1 MNKTVNQDVHI
12 DFPLNLIGEQTSEVP
27 TEFVISSDTS
37 FNENINKDD
46 RQEKFIYAYTDSGV
60 SANNRDWSP
69 DVMKSIGEQVVQKMP
84 PGYLG
89 HIKPAD
95 YGFDFPE
102 PQVVWFGSSIT
113 KLAGEQV
120 RLWLKG
126 YLLPTAQK
134 LTTWIKS
141 KAVNSISV
149 YGNVTYSKDSKGIDK
164 ILNVDL
170 KSIDISRKLAEG
182 LSSGITG
189 LAVEMDDNKTKGDVV
204 EMSESKFTIAD
215 VRNDSNIMG
224 QLRKEFAAEMQLDAE
239 TNQLKATAAEMS
251 QLCTVLDVKQ
261 SEVVNSVKS
270 MIAFSKA
277 MTSMFCG
284 EQEGSLAE
292 AQKTAENFL
301 KEKAAV
307 DEQLK
312 KIVEI
317 VKPAEGQA
325 ITDAVADI
333 INKRKQYLAKE
344 AIIAVGSTFDELT
357 KGIQSD
363 VLKEYVRDDFARYL
377 DEDVKNI
384 ADSDAWKAETIKHI
398 KDNLQLSIDKHQKR
412 LEKLAGTSKAA
423 GEMAAIANLSGSENK
438 PTVKPKLNAIEE
450 EIALAK
456 ELGYGVEE

>member
-1 MNKTVNQDVHI
+1 MNKTVDQNVHLDV
-12 DFPLNLIGEQTSEVP
+12 PLSLVGEQTAEIPSD
-27 TEFVISSDTS
+27 FVISSDTS

-46 RQEKFIYAYTDSGV
+46 RPEKFIYAYTDSGV

-69 DVMKSIGEQVVQKMP
+69 DVMRSIGEQVVEKMP

-149 YGNVTYSKDSKGIDK
+149 YGNVTYSKDSNGIDK

-182 LSSGITG
+182 LSSGIKG
-189 LAVEMDDNKTKGDVV
+189 LAVEMQDNKLQGDVV

-284 EQEGSLAE
+284 EQEGTPAE

-301 KEKAAV
+301 KEKALV

-317 VKPAEGQA
+317 VQPAEGQA

-344 AIIAVGSTFDELT
+344 AIVAVGSTFDELT
-357 KGIQSD
+357 KGINNEI
-363 VLKEYVRDDFARYL
+363 LKEYVRDDFSQYL
-377 DEDVKNI
+377 NEDVKNI
-384 ADSDAWKAETIKHI
+384 TDSDTWKAETIKHI

-412 LEKLAGTSKAA
+412 LEKLAGISKAA
-423 GEMAAIANLSGSENK
+423 GEMSAVINISSSENK

>member
-1 MNKTVNQDVHI
+1 MSNVTNQDVQL
-12 DFPLNLIGEQTSEVP
+12 DFPLNLVGEQTAEIP
-27 TEFVISSDTS
+27 TDFAISSDTS

-46 RQEKFIYAYTDSGV
+46 RPEKFIYAYTDSGV
-60 SANNRDWSP
+60 SANNREWSP
-69 DVMKSIGEQVVQKMP
+69 DVMRSIGEQVVNKMP

-149 YGNVTYSKDSKGIDK
+149 YGNVTYSKDSNGIDK

-182 LSSGITG
+182 LSSGIKG
-189 LAVEMDDNKTKGDVV
+189 LAVEMEDNKLKGDVV

-224 QLRKEFAAEMQLDAE
+224 QLRQEFAAEMQLDTE

-251 QLCTVLDVKQ
+251 QLCTALDVKQ
-261 SEVVNSVKS
+261 SEVVSSVKN
-270 MIAFSKA
+270 MIAFTKA
-277 MTSMFCG
+277 MTNMFCG
-284 EQEGSLAE
+284 EQADTAE

-301 KEKAAV
+301 KEKAVV

-317 VKPAEGQA
+317 VQPAEGQA

-344 AIIAVGSTFDELT
+344 ALVAVGSTFDELT
-357 KGIQSD
+357 KGINNEI
-363 VLKEYVRDDFARYL
+363 LKEYVRDDFAKYL

-384 ADSDAWKAETIKHI
+384 ADSDAWKSDTIKHI

-412 LEKLAGTSKAA
+412 LDKLAGLSKAA
-423 GEMAAIANLSGSENK
+423 GEMSAVVNISGSENK

>member
-1 MNKTVNQDVHI
+1 MSDVVSGE
-12 DFPLNLIGEQTSEVP
+12 DRFDLSANLIGEQTAELPSD
-27 TEFVISSDTS
+27 FVLSSDVS
-37 FNENINKDD
+37 FNENINSDT
-46 RQEKFIYAYTDSGV
+46 REEKFIYAYTDSGV
-60 SANNRDWSP
+60 SANKRDWSP
-69 DVMKSIGEQVVQKMP
+69 DIMRSIGEQVVSKMP

-102 PQVVWFGSSIT
+102 PQVVWFGSSVT

-149 YGNVTYSKDSKGIDK
+149 YGNVSYSKDSNGFDK
-164 ILNVDL
+164 ILNIDL

-189 LAVEMDDNKTKGDVV
+189 LAVEMSDNNLEGDVC
-204 EMSESKFTIAD
+204 EMSESKTFTIAD
-215 VRNDSNIMG
+215 VKNDSVIMN
-224 QLRKEFAAEMQLDAE
+224 QLRQEFAAEMQLDAE

-251 QLCTVLDVKQ
+251 QLCSVLDVKQ
-261 SEVVNSVKS
+261 SQVLDSVKS
-270 MIAFSKA
+270 MVALVTGIKTLFA
-277 MTSMFCG
+277 G
-284 EQEGSLAE
+284 EQENIDDV
-292 AQKTAENFL
+292 QKAAENFL

-317 VKPAEGQA
+317 VQPAEGQSIA
-325 ITDAVADI
+325 DAVTDI
-333 INKRKQYLAKE
+333 IDKRRRYLAKE
-344 AIIAVGSTFDELT
+344 AVAAVGTTFDDLA
-357 KGIQSD
+357 KGLNNE
-363 VLKEYVRDDFARYL
+363 VLKEYVRDDFSKYL
-377 DEDVKNI
+377 NEDVKNI
-384 ADSDAWKAETIKHI
+384 TDSETWQKETIAYI
-398 KDNLQLSIDKHQKR
+398 KDNFQSSVDKHQKR
-412 LEKLAGTSKAA
+412 LEKLAGLSKAA
-423 GEMAAIANLSGSENK
+423 GEMSAVVNLGGTNNSAPKGEMSG
-438 PTVKPKLNAIEE
+438 ADE

-456 ELGYGVEE
+456 QLGYGEE

>member
-1 MNKTVNQDVHI
+1 MDNVTNQDVQL
-12 DFPLNLIGEQTSEVP
+12 DFPLNLVGEQTAEIP
-27 TEFVISSDTS
+27 TEFAISSDTS

-46 RQEKFIYAYTDSGV
+46 RPEKFIYAYTDSGV

-69 DVMKSIGEQVVQKMP
+69 DVMRSIGEQVVTKMP

-149 YGNVTYSKDSKGIDK
+149 YGNVTYSKDSNGIDK

-182 LSSGITG
+182 LPSGIKG
-189 LAVEMDDNKTKGDVV
+189 LAVEMEDNKLKGDVV

-215 VRNDSNIMG
+215 VKNDSNIMG
-224 QLRKEFAAEMQLDAE
+224 QLRQEFAAEMQLDAE

-261 SEVVNSVKS
+261 SEVVNSVKN
-270 MIAFSKA
+270 MIAFTKA
-277 MTSMFCG
+277 ITNMFCG
-284 EQEGSLAE
+284 EQAEPAE

-307 DEQLK
+307 DEQIK
-312 KIVEI
+312 KLVEI
-317 VKPAEGQA
+317 VQPAEGQA
-325 ITDAVADI
+325 LTDAVADI
-333 INKRKQYLAKE
+333 ISKRKQYLAKE
-344 AIIAVGSTFDELT
+344 AIVAVGSTFDELT

-363 VLKEYVRDDFARYL
+363 VLKEYVRDDFAKYL

-384 ADSDAWKAETIKHI
+384 ADSDVWKNDTIKHI

-412 LEKLAGTSKAA
+412 LEKLAGASKAA
-423 GEMAAIANLSGSENK
+423 GEMSAVMNISSSENK

-456 ELGYGVEE
+456 ELGYGEQV